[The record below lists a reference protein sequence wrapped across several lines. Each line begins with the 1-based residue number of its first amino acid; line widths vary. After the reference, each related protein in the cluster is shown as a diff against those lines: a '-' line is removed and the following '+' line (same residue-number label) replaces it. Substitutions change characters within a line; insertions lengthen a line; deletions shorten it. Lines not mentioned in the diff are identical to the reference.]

1 MQNTRYLECLASDYR
16 RLREVVSG
24 GPLDAVVP
32 SCPDWSMADLAGH
45 VAHVYLHKTECIR
58 HGAEPDP
65 WPPEL
70 SGEEPVALLDRSYAA
85 LTHELTTR
93 PPEAP
98 AGGWYE
104 PDQTVGFWIRRMAQE
119 TVVHRIDAELA
130 AGVPSVTVPDDLAVD
145 GIDEVLEV
153 FLAYATRAWPEYFTE
168 LMVGNDGR
176 GVIVAGGGS
185 RWLVRLDRDVV
196 TVRPAG
202 TDEAD
207 ARVSGDPAAVL
218 RWLWRR
224 VDDDAVRIE
233 GEKDLVVRLRQLLG
247 VATL

>member
-1 MQNTRYLECLASDYR
+1 MQNTRYLECLSSDFR
-16 RLREVVSG
+16 RLREVVTG
-24 GPLDAVVP
+24 GPPDAVVP

-58 HGAEPDP
+58 HGVEPES
-65 WPPEL
+65 WPPDL
-70 SGEEPVALLDRSYAA
+70 SGEESIALLDRAYAA

-93 PPEAP
+93 PSEAP

-104 PDQTVGFWIRRMAQE
+104 PDQTVGFWTRRMAQE

-130 AGVPSVTVPDDLAVD
+130 AGVPSADVPDDLAVD
-145 GIDEVLEV
+145 GVDEVLEV
-153 FLAYATRAWPEYFTE
+153 FLAYATRTWPEYFTE

-176 GVIVAGGGS
+176 GVLVACGGS
-185 RWLVRLDRDVV
+185 GWLVRLDRDVV
-196 TVRPAG
+196 TVEPTD

-207 ARVSGDPAAVL
+207 ARVSGDPDAVL